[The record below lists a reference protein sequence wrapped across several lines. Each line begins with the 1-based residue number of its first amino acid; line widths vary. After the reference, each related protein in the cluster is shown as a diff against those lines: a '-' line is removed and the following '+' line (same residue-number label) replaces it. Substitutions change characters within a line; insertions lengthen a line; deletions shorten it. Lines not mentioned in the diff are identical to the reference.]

1 MTPETNVELSYK
13 VVIRVMQ
20 AFNIQVASTMPAEVQ
35 PAVLL
40 CDRHPAQDIAFTV
53 IDSNLDS
60 VDLSYAQLKDRSE
73 RAAALF
79 ASLGIKP
86 GDRVA
91 TLMSKSAELVYV
103 LLGLWRLGAV
113 HVPLFTAFAT
123 PAIEVRVAGANAK
136 LIVADESQLHK
147 LDALDHPVLRTAE
160 LGALLEEQ
168 PTGFEA
174 CTRSLNDPLV
184 EIFTSGTT
192 GTPKGVPVPV
202 RALEAFHIYF
212 SYGLDVRPDDVF
224 WNVADPGW
232 AYGLYYGILAPL
244 YAGRRNLLLTAGFD
258 ADTCWEV
265 LARFSVTNF
274 AGAPTIV
281 RSMRA
286 AKPAGVPGLKILR
299 ASSAGE
305 PLDATTIAWSESVLG
320 VPVRDH
326 YGQTE
331 MGMCIVN
338 GWAPEVI
345 DEIKPGS
352 MGRPMPG
359 YSACVLREDSDEYAP
374 TGTRGRVAI
383 DIPGSPMM
391 WFNGYS
397 GDPER
402 TAARY
407 SDDGRWY
414 YTGDA
419 GSMDEDGYIFFS
431 SRDDDVIIM
440 AGYRIGPFEVE
451 SVLAAHPDVL
461 ESAVIGVPDE
471 LRGEVLIAYVVL
483 RNGLRGS
490 DELTADLQKLV
501 KTQYAA
507 HAYPRRITYV
517 DELPKT
523 PSGKLQR
530 YVLREAESLRD

>member
-20 AFNIQVASTMPAEVQ
+20 AFNIQVASTMPALVQ

-53 IDSNLDS
+53 IDSNLDA

-160 LGALLEEQ
+160 LGARLEEQ

-244 YAGRRNLLLTAGFD
+244 YAGRRNLLLTAGFN

-286 AKPAGVPGLKILR
+286 ARPEGVPGLKLLR

-305 PLDATTIAWSESVLG
+305 PLDATTIAWAESVLG

-359 YSACVLREDSDEYAP
+359 YSACVLREDNDEYAP

-383 DIPGSPMM
+383 NIPGSPMM

-490 DELTADLQKLV
+490 DELTVELQNLV

>member
-1 MTPETNVELSYK
+1 M
-13 VVIRVMQ
+13 VIGTVQ
-20 AFNIQVASTMPAEVQ
+20 AFNTQVASALPSEVQ

-40 CDRHPAQDIAFTV
+40 CDRHPAGDIAFTV
-53 IDSNLDS
+53 LDANLDS
-60 VDLSYAQLKDRSE
+60 VDLSYGLLKDRSE

-79 ASLGIKP
+79 ASMGIKP

-91 TLMSKSAELVYV
+91 TLMGKSADLIYTLV
-103 LLGLWRLGAV
+103 GLWRLGAV

-123 PAIEVRVAGANAK
+123 PAIEVRVAGSGAK
-136 LIVADESQLHK
+136 LIVADDSQLEK
-147 LDALDHPVLRTAE
+147 LEGLDYPVLRTSGFE
-160 LGALLEEQ
+160 SLLDSQ
-168 PTGFEA
+168 PTGFRA
-174 CTRSLNDPLV
+174 CTRSINDPLV

-202 RALEAFHIYF
+202 RALEAINIYLE
-212 SYGLDVRPDDVF
+212 YGLGVREDDVF

-244 YAGRRNLLLTAGFD
+244 YAGRSNLLLSTGFN
-258 ADTCWEV
+258 AELCWKV
-265 LARFSVTNF
+265 LAKFGVTNF

-281 RSMRA
+281 RSLRA
-286 AKPAGVPGLKILR
+286 ARPAGVPGLKIQR

-305 PLDATTIAWSESVLG
+305 PLDAPTIAWSESVLG
-320 VPVRDH
+320 IPVRDH

-338 GWAPEVI
+338 GWAPEALATV
-345 DEIKPGS
+345 KPGS

-359 YSACVLREDSDEYAP
+359 YSACVLLEDADECAP
-374 TGTRGRVAI
+374 AGTRGRVAI
-383 DIPGSPMM
+383 DIPASPMM
-391 WFNGYS
+391 WFSGYS

-407 SDDGRWY
+407 SADGRWY
-414 YTGDA
+414 FTGDA

-451 SVLAAHPDVL
+451 SVLAAHPDVQ

-471 LRGEVLIAYVVL
+471 LRGEVLVAYVVL
-483 RNGLRGS
+483 RDGIQGS
-490 DELTADLQKLV
+490 ETITADLQKLV
-501 KTQYAA
+501 KSQYAA

-517 DELPKT
+517 NELPKT

-530 YVLREAESLRD
+530 FVLRKAESLRD

>member
-1 MTPETNVELSYK
+1 
-13 VVIRVMQ
+13 MQ

-53 IDSNLDS
+53 IDANLDP
-60 VDLSYAQLKDRSE
+60 VDLSYALLKDRSE

-91 TLMSKSAELVYV
+91 TLMSKSAELVYA

-123 PAIEVRVAGANAK
+123 PAIEVRAAGANAK

-147 LDALDHPVLRTAE
+147 LDALGYPVLRTEE
-160 LGALLEEQ
+160 LEALLEQQ

-212 SYGLDVRPDDVF
+212 SYGLDVRKEDVF

-232 AYGLYYGILAPL
+232 AYGLYYGLLAPL
-244 YAGRRNLLLTAGFD
+244 YAGRRNLLLTTGFD
-258 ADTCWEV
+258 ADTCWKV
-265 LARFSVTNF
+265 LAKFSVTNL
-274 AGAPTIV
+274 AAAPTII

-286 AKPAGVPGLKILR
+286 AKPEGVPGLKLLR

-345 DEIKPGS
+345 DGIKPGS

-359 YSACVLREDSDEYAP
+359 YSACVLREDSDDYAP

-383 DIPGSPMM
+383 NIPGSPMM

-483 RNGLRGS
+483 RNGLQGS

-501 KTQYAA
+501 KTQYVA

-530 YVLREAESLRD
+530 YVVREAESLRD